1 MFLGANIDAAK
12 EAARFGSTEDHA
24 TNYHDD
30 KVGTSVIL
38 DADYKK
44 EVSKMLGEFED
55 ATLRGNDS
63 IEELILNPW
72 GDSLYLGKEDIGMIL
87 TPGRERFI

>member
-1 MFLGANIDAAK
+1 MKKNLPEIVFILDRSGSMAGLKENTIGSRHRFSGSWKHMAGSFLFLGANIDAAK
-12 EAARFGSTEDHA
+12 EAVRFGSTEDHA

-44 EVSKMLGEFED
+44 
-55 ATLRGNDS
+55 RG
-63 IEELILNPW
+63 
-72 GDSLYLGKEDIGMIL
+72 K
-87 TPGRERFI
+87 